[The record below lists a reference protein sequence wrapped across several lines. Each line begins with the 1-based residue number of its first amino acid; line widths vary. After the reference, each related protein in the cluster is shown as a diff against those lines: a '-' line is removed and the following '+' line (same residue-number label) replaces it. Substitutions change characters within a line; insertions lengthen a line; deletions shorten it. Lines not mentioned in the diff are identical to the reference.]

1 MSDSGFGTL
10 GDNFDA
16 LSADEDDLSVED
28 GQIGGFTPFAPMW
41 PNGWPFSVEE
51 VNKIR
56 SDMCKAAVGWLP
68 EAEPVPDW
76 KCLEIAEEVD
86 QALLDMWHNVRAQAL
101 QMEGRGLV
109 DPVRG
114 LRPKN
119 MAGFAKP
126 PKLQDVETSPPLPHA

>member
-1 MSDSGFGTL
+1 MSDSGFGTR

-86 QALLDMWHNVRAQAL
+86 QALLDMSHVAQCSRPSSADGGTWSSRPGARASAQKHGWLRKAT
-101 QMEGRGLV
+101 EAPGR
-109 DPVRG
+109 
-114 LRPKN
+114 
-119 MAGFAKP
+119 
-126 PKLQDVETSPPLPHA
+126 